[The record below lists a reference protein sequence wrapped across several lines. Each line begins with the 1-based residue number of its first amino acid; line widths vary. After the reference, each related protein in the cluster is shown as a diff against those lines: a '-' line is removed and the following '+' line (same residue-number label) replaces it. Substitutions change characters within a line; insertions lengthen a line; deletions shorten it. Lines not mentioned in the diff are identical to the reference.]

1 MIRVAFKMRLKPGA
15 EEIYKNTHDA
25 ISQEMVDLIAE
36 TGASNY
42 SIFREGL
49 DLFAY
54 LEAEGE
60 LKSFDGSHPVL
71 AKWWK
76 DLEPYMEYNDDGS
89 PTIWPMEEV
98 FHVE

>member
-1 MIRVAFKMRLKPGA
+1 MAFKMRLRPGA
-15 EEIYKNTHDA
+15 EAVYKEIHDNIGA
-25 ISQEMVDLIAE
+25 DMVALIAE

-54 LEAEGE
+54 LEYADE
-60 LKSFDGSHPVL
+60 LRPADASHPVL
-71 AKWWK
+71 AKWWR
-76 DLEPYMEYNDDGS
+76 DLEPYMDYNAHGS
-89 PTIWPMEEV
+89 PTTWPMEEV